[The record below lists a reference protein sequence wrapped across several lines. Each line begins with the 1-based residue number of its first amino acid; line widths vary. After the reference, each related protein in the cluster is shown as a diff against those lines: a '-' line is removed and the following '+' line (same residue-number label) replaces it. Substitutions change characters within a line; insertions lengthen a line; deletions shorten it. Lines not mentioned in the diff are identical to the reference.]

1 MTKTIMITGSSSGI
15 GKTTAK
21 LFQERGWNVV
31 ATMRSPNNETELTEL
46 DNVLVTRLDVAD
58 KGSIKAA
65 VDAGLERFGQ
75 LDVLMNNAG
84 FAVYGPL
91 EAIPSEAI
99 REQFETNVFG
109 LLETTKAVLPHFR
122 ARREGMIL
130 NISSIGGVLAFPLGT
145 LYHGSKWA
153 VEGLSEALSFELR
166 EIGVTLKIIEPGD
179 TLTDIRID
187 AVNDESMT
195 EYQHLVRTLP
205 ASYAPIK
212 AQGSEPVVIAEAIF
226 RAATDGKDQLRYPAG
241 DDAITKVANRKAMD
255 EQAFLQDMREQF
267 QIRPEPTD

>member
-1 MTKTIMITGSSSGI
+1 MAKTIMITGSSSGI

-31 ATMRSPNNETELTEL
+31 ATMRSPDKETELTEL
-46 DNVLVTRLDVAD
+46 DNVLVTKLDVAD
-58 KGSIKAA
+58 RDSIREA
-65 VDAGLERFGQ
+65 VDAGTARFGQ
-75 LDVLMNNAG
+75 IDVLMNNAG

-91 EAIPSEAI
+91 EAISSEAI

-166 EIGVTLKIIEPGD
+166 EIGVTVKIIEPGD

-187 AVNDESMT
+187 VVNDESMT
-195 EYQHLVRTLP
+195 EYQHLVSTFP
-205 ASYAPIK
+205 NSYAPIK
-212 AQGSEPVVIAEAIF
+212 AQGSEPTVIAEAIF

-241 DDAITKVANRKAMD
+241 EDAITKVAKRKAED
-255 EQAFLQDMREQF
+255 EQAFLQDMRDQF
-267 QIRPEPTD
+267 QIRPGPTD

>member
-1 MTKTIMITGSSSGI
+1 MAKTIMITGSSSGI

-31 ATMRSPNNETELTEL
+31 ATMRSPDRETELTEL
-46 DNVLVTRLDVAD
+46 DNVLVTKLDVTD
-58 KGSIKAA
+58 KDSVKAA
-65 VDAGLERFGQ
+65 VAAGVARFGQ
-75 LDVLMNNAG
+75 LDALMNNAG
-84 FAVYGPL
+84 FGVYGPL

-122 ARREGMIL
+122 ARGEGLIL

-187 AVNDESMT
+187 SVNDESLA
-195 EYQHLVRTLP
+195 EYQHLVRTFP
-205 ASYAPIK
+205 DSYAPIK
-212 AQGSEPVVIAEAIF
+212 AQGSEPIVIAEAIF

-241 DDAITKVANRKAMD
+241 EDAIMKIAKRKAED
-255 EQAFLQDMREQF
+255 EGAFLQDIRDQF
-267 QIRPEPTD
+267 QIGPGPAD

>member
-1 MTKTIMITGSSSGI
+1 MAKTIMITGSSSGI

-21 LFQERGWNVV
+21 LFQERGWNVM
-31 ATMRSPNNETELTEL
+31 ATMRSPDKETELTEL
-46 DNVLVTRLDVAD
+46 DNVLVTKLDVAD
-58 KGSIKAA
+58 RDSIREA
-65 VDAGLERFGQ
+65 VDAGIARFGQ
-75 LDVLMNNAG
+75 IDVLMNNAG

-91 EAIPSEAI
+91 EAISSEAI

-153 VEGLSEALSFELR
+153 VEGLSEALSFEMR
-166 EIGVTLKIIEPGD
+166 EIGVTVKIIEPGD

-187 AVNDESMT
+187 VVNDESMT
-195 EYQHLVRTLP
+195 EYQHLVSTFP
-205 ASYAPIK
+205 DSYAPIK
-212 AQGSEPVVIAEAIF
+212 ARGSEPIVIAEAIF

-241 DDAITKVANRKAMD
+241 EDAITKVAKRKAED
-255 EQAFLQDMREQF
+255 EGTFLQDMRDQF
-267 QIRPEPTD
+267 QIRSGPTD